1 MKNLNVSGLR
11 LLSLLTILG
20 LTVNAF
26 GQSEPLWTHTVEGN
40 INWLKLAPTGHL
52 IVSTKES
59 LVGVDSENG
68 EILWTREDL
77 KGLKERPIEFYSW
90 LEEFIPFTPYAVVRK
105 HSEAGKTFKHEGAP
119 IYINVINTVTGEDIV
134 TTEAMGLRDQYG
146 YFLLPEIGGMLI
158 FALDK
163 DKKQTVIALELQ
175 TGKVIWE
182 NKESF
187 KFDFFDPDVDTDPG
201 SFVPRTSEEWGEM
214 FEKAAA
220 AKYAIPDNQ
229 PPLFDTEESMIT
241 FMTKKGIR
249 KFSSKTGELMWE
261 TNIKAKHAPYL
272 TYGYAA
278 MLLNDKDK
286 VIYAAS
292 DKTVYAVRTEDGS
305 LLWEKA
311 PKLKGRVSWMRLTP
325 QGLLVRG
332 GSKKSFIQLLD
343 LATGQPIWEKRFTF
357 KVKENDRGQMSLTP
371 QGLVI
376 KGESFINLI
385 DLATGKPVWKKKF
398 KKLKDDA
405 TNFVVED
412 DKVVV
417 CSDKKLYAINLSD
430 GAYTE
435 IAKKLKFEGKET
447 PGVLTLRDDG
457 YFLQSSNNLMLV
469 SFSGEKV
476 FHTYHK
482 APGLSFA
489 ERMVGSIARKA
500 VGVAAGQLGGWEV
513 DREGAHEQL
522 GHWAPVLYMGEEGF
536 GRHMYEKRFKDTEN
550 RDTYT
555 YILTK
560 IKTKSE
566 KGFGFVRVN
575 KFNGK
580 TEGHIILGTKTPV
593 HQIDEIES
601 WLYFKSDKQEIVCYK
616 F

>member
-1 MKNLNVSGLR
+1 MKKFGLNCLR
-11 LLSLLTILG
+11 LLSFMTALG
-20 LTVNAF
+20 LMVNAF
-26 GQSEPLWTHTVEGN
+26 GQSEQLWTHTVQGN
-40 INWLKLAPTGHL
+40 IKWLQLAPTGHL

-59 LVGVDSENG
+59 LVGVDPENG
-68 EILWTREDL
+68 DILWTREDL
-77 KGLKERPIEFYSW
+77 KGLKERPIEFHDSW

-105 HSEAGKTFKHEGAP
+105 HSEAGKTFKHEGTP
-119 IYINVINTVTGEDIV
+119 TYIIVMNAVTGKDIL
-134 TTEAMGLRDQYG
+134 TTETMDLKAHYG
-146 YFLLPEIGGMLI
+146 YLLLPEIGSMLI
-158 FALDK
+158 FAKDK
-163 DKKQTVIALELQ
+163 DKKNTVLATELQ
-175 TGKVIWE
+175 TGEVLWE
-182 NKESF
+182 NKDSF
-187 KFDFFDPDVDTDPG
+187 KWDFFDPDVDADP
-201 SFVPRTSEEWGEM
+201 SFFPRTSEQWEEM
-214 FEKAAA
+214 IGKKEAG
-220 AKYAIPDNQ
+220 KYMISDNQ
-229 PPLFDTEESMIT
+229 PPLFDTEETMIT

-249 KFSSKTGELMWE
+249 KFNSKTGELIWKTDIE
-261 TNIKAKHAPYL
+261 AKHAPYL

-278 MLLNDKDK
+278 MLLNEQDKA
-286 VIYAAS
+286 VYAAN
-292 DKTVYAVRTEDGS
+292 DKTVYAVQTEDGS

-311 PKLKGRVSWMRLTP
+311 PKLKDRVSSMRLTP
-325 QGLLVRG
+325 QGLLVKG

-343 LATGQPIWEKRFTF
+343 LATGQPIWEKHFTF

-376 KGESFINLI
+376 KGDSFINVI
-385 DLATGKPVWKKKF
+385 DLATGKPLWKKAF

-405 TNFVVED
+405 TNFVVKD

-417 CSDKKLYAINLSD
+417 YSDKKLYAINLAD

-447 PGVLTLRDDG
+447 PGVLILRDDG
-457 YFLQSSNNLMLV
+457 YFLRSSNNLMLV

-489 ERMVGSIARKA
+489 ERMAGSIARKA
-500 VGVAAGQLGGWEV
+500 VGVVAGQLGGWEV

-522 GHWAPVLYMGEEGF
+522 GHLAPVLYMGEEGF
-536 GRHMYEKRFKDTEN
+536 GRYMYEKRFKATEN

-560 IKTKSE
+560 IKTESE

-575 KFNGK
+575 KINGK
-580 TEGHIILGTKTPV
+580 TEGQIILGTKTPV

>member
-1 MKNLNVSGLR
+1 MKNLKLSCLI
-11 LLSLLTILG
+11 LLNFLTIPG
-20 LTVNAF
+20 LTVNIFA
-26 GQSEPLWTHTVEGN
+26 QSEPLWTHPVQGN
-40 INWLKLAPTGHL
+40 INWLQLAPTGHL

-59 LVGVDSENG
+59 LVGVDPENG
-68 EILWTREDL
+68 EILWTRKDL
-77 KGLKERPIEFYSW
+77 KVLKERPIEYHDSW
-90 LEEFIPFTPYAVVRK
+90 LEEFISFTPYVVVRK
-105 HSEAGKTFKHEGAP
+105 HSEAGKTFKHETAP
-119 IYINVINTVTGEDIV
+119 TYISVMNAVTGEDIL
-134 TTEAMGLRDQYG
+134 TTETMGLKAHYG
-146 YFLLPEIGGMLI
+146 YLLLPEIGSMLI
-158 FALDK
+158 YAKDK
-163 DKKQTVIALELQ
+163 DKKKKVLAIQLQ
-175 TGKVIWE
+175 TGKVLWE
-182 NKESF
+182 NKDSF
-187 KFDFFDPDVDTDPG
+187 KFDL
-201 SFVPRTSEEWGEM
+201 E
-214 FEKAAA
+214 
-220 AKYAIPDNQ
+220 AKKKEIFGIQ

-249 KFSSKTGELMWE
+249 KFSSKTGELIWE

-278 MLLNDKDK
+278 MLLNEQDK
-286 VIYAAS
+286 VVYAAT
-292 DKTVYAVRTEDGS
+292 DKNVYAVRTEDGS

-343 LATGQPIWEKRFTF
+343 LATGQPLWEKHFGF

-376 KGESFINLI
+376 KGESFINVI

-417 CSDKKLYAINLSD
+417 YSDKKLYTINLAD

-447 PGVLTLRDDG
+447 PGLLTLRDDG

-522 GHWAPVLYMGEEGF
+522 GYWAPVLYMGEEGF
-536 GRHMYEKRFKDTEN
+536 GRYMYEKRFKDTEN

-601 WLYFKSDKQEIVCYK
+601 WLFFKSDKQEIVCYK